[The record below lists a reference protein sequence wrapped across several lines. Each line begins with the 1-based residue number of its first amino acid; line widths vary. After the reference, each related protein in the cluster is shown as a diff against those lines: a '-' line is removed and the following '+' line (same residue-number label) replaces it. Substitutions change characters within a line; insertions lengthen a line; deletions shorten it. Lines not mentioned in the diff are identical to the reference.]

1 VSIVQRLLQE
11 RIIREAEGYLDLATA
26 FADLWELSPAVRD
39 RLAQR
44 ALKSLRRLDDRTQT
58 KPYVSYLRGQML
70 RTMERYEDAIKPL
83 RESADL
89 EPDNV
94 HVYLALAWCYKRIG
108 ELDLA
113 IESLEDALAVDP
125 KQAIIHYNL
134 ACYWSLAGNAN
145 LALAYLASALEIDA
159 SYLDLVPGESD
170 FDPIRD
176 HPSFQ
181 ELTSVIV

>member
-1 VSIVQRLLQE
+1 MSVVQCLLQE
-11 RIIREAEGYLDLATA
+11 RIMREAEGYLDLATA
-26 FADLWELSPAVRD
+26 FADLWELSPPVRD

-44 ALKSLRRLDDRTQT
+44 ALKALRRLDDSVQAS
-58 KPYVSYLRGQML
+58 PYVSYLRGQTL
-70 RTMERYEDAIKPL
+70 RTMERYEEAIKPL
-83 RESADL
+83 RDASDL

-94 HVYLALAWCYKRIG
+94 HAYLALGWCYKRIG
-108 ELDLA
+108 KLGMA
-113 IESLEDALAVDP
+113 IEALEDALAVDP

-134 ACYWSLAGNAN
+134 ACYWSLSGNTS
-145 LALAYLASALEIDA
+145 LALAYLASALEIDS
-159 SYLDLVPGESD
+159 SYLDLVATEPD

>member
-1 VSIVQRLLQE
+1 MSIVKRLLQE

-26 FADLWELSPAVRD
+26 FADLWELSPPVRD

-44 ALKSLRRLDDRTQT
+44 ALKALRRREDREQA
-58 KPYVSYLRGQML
+58 KPYVFYLCGQTL

-83 RESADL
+83 REAAEL

-94 HVYLALAWCYKRIG
+94 HTYLALGWCYKRIG
-108 ELDLA
+108 NLDLA

-134 ACYWSLAGNAN
+134 ACYWSLSGNTN

-159 SYLDLVPGESD
+159 SYLDLVGGERD